1 MIHTHR
7 IRNIRLEKLI
17 PEDTTAG
24 LHYTAD
30 TPEDIHI
37 CLSCP
42 LSECHPSNRKL
53 CPLMQKHIK
62 DREKSRKDDKND
74 D

>member
-1 MIHTHR
+1 MIHTHKV
-7 IRNIRLEKLI
+7 RNMRLEKII
-17 PEDTTAG
+17 PKDTLQG

-37 CLSCP
+37 CLNCP
-42 LSECHPSNRKL
+42 LPECRPSNRAL

-62 DREKSRKDDKND
+62 EREKQKGMKTHD
-74 D
+74 